1 MRRGRPERKERDH
14 SGAGAVS
21 IEDSKSKESFDPFD
35 PKSFSSTN
43 HKQPVLDFDPAKI
56 FSLNENTAFTS
67 KSDVSDIDTK
77 KAASRNS
84 MPSTIPAQS
93 SAPLSSTSSSELSQ
107 INNTKSDHYQ
117 RSMNPSPSTPDSFKS
132 PALDTHAAQQ
142 LTGDNRLLQA
152 ALSGGQAYVP
162 ARSPSPS
169 GWTMTS
175 PLKNGD
181 SSARDNKA
189 PLTSSDNILTATKS
203 PVISLKSTHSEK
215 SEFDSKPFGFSPSK
229 SRYESSPKPETASI
243 DTSVTHPRTFSDHK
257 MAAPRTAT
265 PTTVMKKLPDTP
277 SRDSSLNSNNRESRF
292 ASSKSS
298 FSDLVP
304 EFSAGKEDTVETFN
318 RKFPD
323 LSSLDKQLSGSLE
336 TKTKSDG
343 SAAFRALD
351 QASKQDAQSPGINSS
366 SVRPSA
372 LGRYQPTADQI
383 DRVTKRSS
391 ISSPD
396 TGNKGKYIQSK
407 VMEQL
412 QRFESAN
419 NERHTD
425 LQSRGSSMKVNSP
438 GTQITDIT
446 VGSGQAS
453 PSIKAD
459 SQITSKWRRSIS
471 QDGTGASTKLSSN
484 DKPSNELAQM
494 TKSIQNYRQMLQSPS
509 PSPKDDEANFD
520 FSTTRSVR
528 DVSAMPEKSRNIIS
542 ASPNTGRLDESISNG
557 SNETTKDVAQTAKVI
572 KEDESPKSS
581 SPSPKPVPATQSGA
595 YRPTPPPK
603 PSRFRMSNSM
613 APVLSPSNATTVQQN
628 VLKSAGNTN
637 LSQSRPG
644 QWMNREPSISDFE
657 SKFPSPEQLQQGLPK
672 ADSKSA

>member
-14 SGAGAVS
+14 SGAGTGS
-21 IEDSKSKESFDPFD
+21 TEDSKYKESFDPFD

-67 KSDVSDIDTK
+67 KADVSDIDTK
-77 KAASRNS
+77 KTASRNS
-84 MPSTIPAQS
+84 ILSTIPAQS
-93 SAPLSSTSSSELSQ
+93 SAPQSSTSSSELSQ
-107 INNTKSDHYQ
+107 INSTKSDHYQ
-117 RSMNPSPSTPDSFKS
+117 RSMSPSPSTPDSFKS
-132 PALDTHAAQQ
+132 PTLDTHAQQ

-152 ALSGGQAYVP
+152 ALSGGQAYAP
-162 ARSPSPS
+162 ARSPSPL
-169 GWTMTS
+169 GWSMAT
-175 PLKNGD
+175 PVKNGD
-181 SSARDNKA
+181 SSARDKKA
-189 PLTSSDNILTATKS
+189 SLTSSDNILKATKS
-203 PVISLKSTHSEK
+203 PVTLKSAHSEK
-215 SEFDSKPFGFSPSK
+215 SELDSKPFGFSPSK
-229 SRYESSPKPETASI
+229 SRYESFPKPEKASI

-257 MAAPRTAT
+257 TAAPRAAT
-265 PTTVMKKLPDTP
+265 PTTVMTKLPDAP

-323 LSSLDKQLSGSLE
+323 LLSLDKQLSGSLE
-336 TKTKSDG
+336 TKTKYDG

-351 QASKQDAQSPGINSS
+351 QASKQDAQSPGVNST

-383 DRVTKRSS
+383 DRDTKRSS

-396 TGNKGKYIQSK
+396 TGNKGNYIQSK

-419 NERHTD
+419 NDRHTD
-425 LQSRGSSMKVNSP
+425 LQSRGSSIKVSSP
-438 GTQITDIT
+438 STQITDIT

-453 PSIKAD
+453 PSVKAD
-459 SQITSKWRRSIS
+459 SQRTSKWRRSIS
-471 QDGTGASTKLSSN
+471 QEGTGASPKLSSN

-520 FSTTRSVR
+520 FSTTRPVR
-528 DVSAMPEKSRNIIS
+528 DVSAMSEKSRNIIS
-542 ASPNTGRLDESISNG
+542 ASPNTGRLDESISSG
-557 SNETTKDVAQTAKVI
+557 SNETTKDGTQTAEVTEK
-572 KEDESPKSS
+572 DESPKSS
-581 SPSPKPVPATQSGA
+581 SSSPKAVPATQSGA

-603 PSRFRMSNSM
+603 PSRFRMSSSM
-613 APVLSPSNATTVQQN
+613 APVLLPSNATTGPQN
-628 VLKSAGNTN
+628 VRKSAANAN
-637 LSQSRPG
+637 LGQSRPG